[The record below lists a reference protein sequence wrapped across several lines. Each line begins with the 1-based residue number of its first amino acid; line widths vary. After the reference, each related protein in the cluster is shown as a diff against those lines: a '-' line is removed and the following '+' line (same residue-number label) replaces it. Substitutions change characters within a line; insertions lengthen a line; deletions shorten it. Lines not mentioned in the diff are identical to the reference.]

1 MSDKV
6 ISMMPQLLC
15 KQLAR
20 DLGRFLEG
28 DPCASPEKILEQFDA
43 ALAAPDEQSPLPP
56 GFILVPQCAGC
67 GVQDRPDSRHTD
79 TCPAYPG
86 QKVRP

>member
-20 DLGRFLEG
+20 DLGKFLDG
-28 DPCASPEKILEQFDA
+28 APDASPEKMLDQCEKIMQEIGA
-43 ALAAPDEQSPLPP
+43 VKDENGVWRLPEET
-56 GFILVPQCAGC
+56 GT
-67 GVQDRPDSRHTD
+67 S
-79 TCPAYPG
+79 
-86 QKVRP
+86 